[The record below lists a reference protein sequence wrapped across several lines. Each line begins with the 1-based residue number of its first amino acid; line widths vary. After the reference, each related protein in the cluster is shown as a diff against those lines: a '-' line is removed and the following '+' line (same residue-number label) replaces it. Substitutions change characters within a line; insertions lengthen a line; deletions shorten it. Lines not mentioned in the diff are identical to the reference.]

1 MVKRKNKD
9 RCISTWAMAT
19 ALMLA
24 TTAQAQTARNSDA
37 VNDTTATDS
46 ITTKEKELGEVRV
59 TGMIRRNTEAAVI
72 AVAKESE
79 LVLSN
84 ISAQEIRKTQDNNAG
99 EVIRRVPG
107 VSLIEDKFVM
117 VRGLSQRYNNVWIN
131 GGAVPSSE
139 ADSRAFSFD
148 IIPGSQIDNLV
159 IVKSPSPEFPADF
172 TGGFIQL
179 NTKAIPSSNM
189 FQVSV
194 GGNINDATHFSNLQH
209 ADKGNGNFDNTDP
222 KTQWLVKNK
231 KPVSDL
237 KLGADWA
244 AHCYW
249 GEHKLGMVGAVNYT
263 HEYRTYSDM
272 QNNLFG
278 IYDVSN
284 DQRNYLRRSTDQQY
298 NVNNRIG
305 ALLNL
310 TFLSGNGNH
319 KLELK
324 NILNL
329 LSNNRYT
336 WREGLSAQSDL
347 EQSAEYLNR
356 TRTTYNVQLTGHH
369 TLHRHNLEWS
379 GSYAFANRNMPDRRR
394 YLVNDANT
402 PGVMELERTNDLKRE
417 YTKLNEHI
425 VSANINDKI
434 ELGWGK
440 TAIKTGVY
448 GEYRTRKYTTR
459 QLYYQINP
467 ADNDLPQDFRSISIP
482 NLLGNDNL
490 LGNRGLYL
498 LEDPHMRNNYKGN
511 NKLGAAYA
519 ALSLPIGK
527 LNVYAGVRYEFN
539 EMELIS
545 NMRDY
550 EVSEKSRFY
559 RSSDLF
565 PSINTTYKFND
576 KHQMRLSYGKSVNRP
591 EFREVSTSVYYDFDL
606 ASSVMGNADLK
617 TCYVHNVDVR
627 YEWYPSTGEQITL
640 AAFYKRFE
648 NPIEWTYTVSGGT
661 DYIYSFENA
670 KSANNYGLELDIR
683 KDLSFIGLRGFSWSF
698 NGALIH
704 SRVKFADGSRFA
716 NRPMQGQSPY
726 LINTGLFYRHPA
738 LRLNVALLY
747 NRIGKRIIGV
757 GRSEGSTG
765 SEDNARIPD
774 SYEMPRNTVDLT
786 MSKNLGEHWEIR
798 AAVKDLLAEKVS
810 YKQFADVAMPN
821 GTSKEVEQ
829 ITREYRPGRNF
840 SLMVSYRF

>member
-1 MVKRKNKD
+1 MVKRKNRD

-24 TTAQAQTARNSDA
+24 TTAQAQTVRNSAA

-209 ADKGNGNFDNTDP
+209 ADKGNGNFDNADP

-467 ADNDLPQDFRSISIP
+467 ADNDLPQDFRTISIP

-810 YKQFADVAMPN
+810 YKQFADVTMPN

>member
-1 MVKRKNKD
+1 MVKRKNKNW
-9 RCISTWAMAT
+9 CISTWAMAT

-24 TTAQAQTARNSDA
+24 TTAQAQTARNSAA

-209 ADKGNGNFDNTDP
+209 ADKGNGNFDNADP

-698 NGALIH
+698 NGSLIH
-704 SRVKFADGSRFA
+704 SRVKFAGGSRFA

>member
-1 MVKRKNKD
+1 MVKRKNRD

-24 TTAQAQTARNSDA
+24 TTAQAQTARNSAA

-209 ADKGNGNFDNTDP
+209 ADKGNGNFDNADP

-627 YEWYPSTGEQITL
+627 YEWYPSSGEQITL

-698 NGALIH
+698 NGSLIH

>member
-24 TTAQAQTARNSDA
+24 TTAQAQTARNSAA

-627 YEWYPSTGEQITL
+627 YEWYPSSGEQITL

>member
-1 MVKRKNKD
+1 MMKRKNRD

-24 TTAQAQTARNSDA
+24 TTAQAQTARNSAA

-209 ADKGNGNFDNTDP
+209 ADKGNGNFDNADP

-498 LEDPHMRNNYKGN
+498 LEEPHMRNNYKGN

-576 KHQMRLSYGKSVNRP
+576 KHQVRLSYGKSVNRP